1 MKPLISRHVLTAAHC
16 FCRNGQDET
25 GIECKT
31 MSMEGKPTMQPDYDV
46 STMITIVVG
55 VNNMKLTEAIK
66 NEDSVYHPA
75 EVEHVPK

>member
-1 MKPLISRHVLTAAHC
+1 
-16 FCRNGQDET
+16 
-25 GIECKT
+25 

-75 EVEHVPK
+75 EVEHVPN